1 MILLFHVLVCMVY
14 IMLDI
19 CNNFAH
25 ENCITFNTKKTVCIK
40 LGELIKPQEFAKLD
54 GQLLKWQTNVRHL
67 GNYLNN
73 TWDNSVD
80 SNIKYSHFIG
90 QFNNLKSKLG
100 FIQPDIFSN
109 LFKSY
114 CCSFHGS
121 FLWKYSSNGFNKC
134 CTQWNK
140 SVRNIFYLPHNAHR
154 WLLGPLLNQPHI
166 SHQFYIRDIKF
177 LHRMLHCNNSIV
189 NQCIMHSSHDAN
201 TLIGYKLLFFR
212 SKFGY
217 NFYDLSLSQCLKYSS
232 PVHLTAEKRSQ
243 VDCVHTLCLARS
255 NQVTIE
261 GFSD

>member
-1 MILLFHVLVCMVY
+1 
-14 IMLDI
+14 MLGI
-19 CNNFAH
+19 CNNFPH
-25 ENCITFNTKKTVCIK
+25 EHCITFNTKKTVCIK
-40 LGELIKPQEFAKLD
+40 FGELIKPQEFAILD
-54 GQLLKWQTNVRHL
+54 GQLLKLQTNVRHL
-67 GNYLNN
+67 GTYLNN
-73 TWDNSVD
+73 TLDNSVG

-100 FIQPDIFSN
+100 FIQPYIFSH

-114 CCSFHGS
+114 CSFYGS

-140 SVRNIFYLPHNAHR
+140 SVRNTFYLPYNAHR

-189 NQCIMHSSHDAN
+189 NQCIMHASHDAN
-201 TLIGYKLLFFR
+201 TFIGFKLPFFL
-212 SKFGY
+212 SKFGSNLY
-217 NFYDLSLSQCLKYSS
+217 NLSLYRCLRYTS
-232 PVHLTAEKRSQ
+232 PVYLPAEKKSK

-255 NQVTIE
+255 NQVSIE
-261 GFSD
+261 SFSGEELNDMIKFISVD